1 MEIEAKGVV
10 EKEGWKRRAAVIWAG
25 QAFSYLSTAAASFA
39 VMWFITESTAS
50 ASVLA
55 AAGIAS
61 LLPAALLSPL
71 GGVAA
76 DRYRRKLVI
85 IVADGIAGFLSLT
98 MAFVFSVGVIELPL
112 VVAILAVRSAAT
124 AFHGPALSAMMPQI
138 VPENRL
144 MGVNALDQMLI
155 SGAGI
160 AGPVLGALLY
170 SAFGLSATLFL
181 DAGCAVVAC
190 LCLFAARIPAHR
202 RTAGSGLVGVWD
214 DMVDGLS
221 CVWRERGVR
230 TLMLVEML
238 ALAFLSP
245 LGSLEPL
252 MVYEVFGGGSW
263 EASFVEAASGIGLL
277 AGSGV
282 AMAMTGIRRKVP
294 IVLGSGVVMGLAL
307 TGCGLLPANGYPI
320 FVALF
325 GLVGVGMGMYM
336 APVMPLVQQRVPE
349 DRFGRVMGIY
359 SSGVLLASP
368 VGLALSGPAAAAVG
382 IAPWFV
388 VCGAL
393 MVAVHAVAFARKDL
407 ERLDASGSDD
417 G

>member
-1 MEIEAKGVV
+1 MEVKAEGTIAE
-10 EKEGWKRRAAVIWAG
+10 EGWKRRAAVIWAG
-25 QAFSYLSTAAASFA
+25 QAFSYLSTAAASFS
-39 VMWFITESTAS
+39 VMWFVTESTAS
-50 ASVLA
+50 PAALA
-55 AAGIAS
+55 AAGTAS

-76 DRYRRKLVI
+76 DRHRRKFVI
-85 IVADGIAGFLSLT
+85 IVADGIAGLLSLA
-98 MAFVFSVGVIELPL
+98 MAFAFAAGVVALPL
-112 VVAILAVRSAAT
+112 VIAILAVRSAAT

-138 VPENRL
+138 VPESRL

-170 SAFGLSATLFL
+170 SGFGLPAVLFL
-181 DAGCAVVAC
+181 DAACAAIAC
-190 LCLFAARIPAHR
+190 LCLLMARIPAHR
-202 RTAGSGLVGVWD
+202 RTAGFGLAGVWN
-214 DMVDGLS
+214 DMGDGLS

-277 AGSGV
+277 VGSGV
-282 AMAMTGIRRKVP
+282 AM
-294 IVLGSGVVMGLAL
+294 GLAL
-307 TGCGLLPANGYPI
+307 AGCGLLPANGYPV

-325 GLVGVGMGMYM
+325 GLVGAGMGVYM
-336 APVMPLVQQRVPE
+336 APVMPLVQRRVPE
-349 DRFGRVMGIY
+349 SRLGRAMGVY

-368 VGLALSGPAAAAVG
+368 VGLALSGPAAAVVG

-388 VCGAL
+388 ACGAL
-393 MVAVHAVAFARKDL
+393 MVAVHAIAFASKSL
-407 ERLDASGSDD
+407 NKLDADE
-417 G
+417 